1 MEGEGE
7 RHRCEDRL
15 ARQQRADS
23 QGTGRLSEQKLC
35 CCRATVRR
43 ERGGHD
49 AWSSLRVDLEPPGDD
64 EALRPCP
71 QPRHPPL
78 LWPIAGH
85 RQADRY
91 GASGPESRTVFE
103 EECPDAADGFLERS
117 RVEQAVTGGGSRRPG
132 PGPPFCAPRPPRLAE

>member
-1 MEGEGE
+1 P
-7 RHRCEDRL
+7 
-15 ARQQRADS
+15 
-23 QGTGRLSEQKLC
+23 GRFSEQKLRGR
-35 CCRATVRR
+35 RAAVLRK
-43 ERGGHD
+43 RGGHD
-49 AWSSLRVDLEPPGDD
+49 AGWPLRVDLEPPGDD

-78 LWPIAGH
+78 LRPIAGH

-117 RVEQAVTGGGSRRPG
+117 RAEQAVTGRERRRLVREQLFDAHWRPG
-132 PGPPFCAPRPPRLAE
+132 IVEDVPVRIVVVRLGPVLA